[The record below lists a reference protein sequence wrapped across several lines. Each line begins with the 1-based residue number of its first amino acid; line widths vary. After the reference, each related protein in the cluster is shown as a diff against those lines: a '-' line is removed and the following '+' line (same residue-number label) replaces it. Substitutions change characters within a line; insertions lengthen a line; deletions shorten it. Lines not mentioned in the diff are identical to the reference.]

1 MTGWEI
7 FSVRSPIADRRV
19 FFKRTGF
26 AGGVPQG
33 KRNFSVCPQALLCK
47 IRTQSPFY
55 LRKEQTV
62 QGKRVLQA
70 GCQLEKGA
78 SLFVRKRCYTGFA
91 SLCRQG
97 NRLFNKPDA
106 GAEWKERVRELE
118 KVNCAAAI
126 SDPLLADGLR
136 SVSRDLNRNCLR
148 LCAQQMVLF
157 DRSKE
162 AGSSGVFIQID
173 AWPDIPARRN
183 QPAGIGGME
192 FVCLILTASTRT

>member
-1 MTGWEI
+1 ME
-7 FSVRSPIADRRV
+7 
-19 FFKRTGF
+19 K
-26 AGGVPQG
+26 
-33 KRNFSVCPQALLCK
+33 ALLCLSASVAL
-47 IRTQSPFY
+47 QNSPI
-55 LRKEQTV
+55 LPA
-62 QGKRVLQA
+62 QGKRVLQT
-70 GCQLEKGA
+70 GFRLEK
-78 SLFVRKRCYTGFA
+78 FVCKRCYTGFA

-97 NRLFNKPDA
+97 NRLSNKPDA

-136 SVSRDLNRNCLR
+136 FVSRDLNRDCLR

-157 DRSKE
+157 DRSKD
-162 AGSSGVFIQID
+162 AGSSEVFIQID

-192 FVCLILTASTRT
+192 FVCLIMTASIRT